1 MKKNVYDST
10 VLINAALDDS
20 QIEAILTRIKEF
32 IALNN
37 GEIREFENWGRKR
50 LAYMV
55 NKSKIG
61 YYAVFRFDAPPE
73 IVSKLDRLYSLD
85 EQILRFLT
93 LKLDKDALEQIEKNK
108 VHAAPVEEEVAT
120 ETKVDEI
127 EKDPEPEIANSNI
140 EDNDNK

>member
-1 MKKNVYDST
+1 MKNNVYDST
-10 VLINAALDDS
+10 VLINAALDDT
-20 QIEAILTRIKEF
+20 QIEAIITRIKEF
-32 IALNN
+32 IESNN
-37 GEIREFENWGRKR
+37 GEMREFENWGRKR

-61 YYAVFRFDAPPE
+61 YYAIFRFDGPSD

-108 VHAAPVEEEVAT
+108 VQAAPVEEQATPVA
-120 ETKVDEI
+120 KVEEI
-127 EKDPEPEIANSNI
+127 ELEPESENTAK
-140 EDNDNK
+140 EDLDNK

>member
-32 IALNN
+32 IASNE

-73 IVSKLDRLYSLD
+73 IVSKLDRIYSLD
-85 EQILRFLT
+85 EHILRFLT

-108 VHAAPVEEEVAT
+108 VQAAPVEAEVAP
-120 ETKVDEI
+120 EIKVDEI
-127 EKDPEPEIANSNI
+127 ETEAEPKIENSTI

>member
-32 IALNN
+32 IALNS

-127 EKDPEPEIANSNI
+127 EKDSEPEIANSTI